1 MKLKKPLCA
10 FIACGMLAGTSA
22 MAKDNI
28 YAYNKFISTVMG
40 PQAGYCDL
48 AASFAGQ
55 EYGYPD
61 VNDYFSGLISAFYD
75 DIDGDFDNELI
86 TVDSRG
92 VTVYQAEPRGVVFL
106 GSIDADLIANFGDS
120 YANVFTVSEGR
131 KKYIGLE
138 TYGKTVNAYHLY
150 LYDLDPETDDFK
162 VLLEIT
168 SESNEDGIEE
178 RVWTRNKMY
187 YSFTNSGGIETS
199 MNQDGYADCAAAA
212 EKAIAD
218 VTPSIKFI
226 SSQSGGMKKRIAG
239 ADVTGVQS
247 GGGSY
252 RIADFVS
259 GTAAKT
265 YIRATGIRFA
275 EKPIVLFEDNTV
287 LKELR
292 IKPDIVTVIVN
303 NETIQFLDQDPVVVD
318 NRTLVPARG
327 VFEALGATVEW
338 VGETGQVLVNTDTS
352 SVTLT
357 LNKQEY
363 IVNGEAKTL
372 DVPAQLMNDRTMIPL
387 RAVGEA
393 LGCNVDW
400 DGEKGTAT
408 IQSVANQPEPAQPE
422 VVQPEAVQPET
433 AQPEVVQPEATQP
446 ETTQPE
452 DVQPEAAQP
461 ETAQPEDVQP
471 EATQPEPAQPEA

>member
-1 MKLKKPLCA
+1 MKLKKILCVSL
-10 FIACGMLAGTSA
+10 ACGMLAGTSA

-40 PQAGYCDL
+40 PQVGYCDL
-48 AASFAGQ
+48 AASFAGR
-55 EYGYPD
+55 EHEYPD

-106 GSIDADLIANFGDS
+106 GSIDADMIANFGDS

-138 TYGKTVNAYHLY
+138 VYGKTVNAYHLY
-150 LYDLDPETDDFK
+150 LYDLDPETDDFRS
-162 VLLEIT
+162 LLEIT
-168 SESNEDGIEE
+168 FESNEDGIEE

-212 EKAIAD
+212 EKAISD
-218 VTPSIKFI
+218 VAPSMKFI
-226 SSQSGGMKKRIAG
+226 SPSQSGGMKKRMAG
-239 ADVTGVQS
+239 ADVTGAQS
-247 GGGSY
+247 VGGSY
-252 RIADFVS
+252 RMADFVS
-259 GTAAKT
+259 GIAEKT
-265 YIRATGIRFA
+265 YIRSTGIRFSS
-275 EKPIVLFEDNTV
+275 KPIVLFEDNTV
-287 LKELR
+287 LKELS

-338 VGETGQVLVNTDTS
+338 VGETGQVLVNTNTS

-363 IVNGEAKTL
+363 LVNGEVKTL

-393 LGCNVDW
+393 LGCNVMW

-408 IQSVANQPEPAQPE
+408 IESVIVE
-422 VVQPEAVQPET
+422 PET
-433 AQPEVVQPEATQP
+433 
-446 ETTQPE
+446 
-452 DVQPEAAQP
+452 AQP
-461 ETAQPEDVQP
+461 ETAQPETAQTEDVQPESTTQPEGLESEATQP
-471 EATQPEPAQPEA
+471 EATQPEGAQPEATQPEVQ

>member
-1 MKLKKPLCA
+1 MRKAGNVNMKLKKPLCA

-28 YAYNKFISTVMG
+28 YAYNKFVSTVIG

-48 AASFAGQ
+48 AASFAGH
-55 EYGYPD
+55 EYDYPD

-92 VTVYQAEPRGVVFL
+92 ITVYQAEPRGVVFL

-120 YANVFTVSEGR
+120 YANVFAVSEGR

-138 TYGKTVNAYHLY
+138 VYGKTVNDYHMY

-168 SESNEDGIEE
+168 SESNEDGTEE

-187 YSFTNSGGIETS
+187 YSFINSGGIETS
-199 MNQDGYADCAAAA
+199 MNQDGYADCATAA
-212 EKAIAD
+212 EKAISDIA
-218 VTPSIKFI
+218 PSMKFK
-226 SSQSGGMKKRIAG
+226 SSQSGAMKKRIEG
-239 ADVTGVQS
+239 ADASGVQS

-259 GTAAKT
+259 GIEAKT
-265 YIRATGIRFA
+265 YIRSTGIRFS
-275 EKPIVLFEDNTV
+275 ERPIVLFEDNTI
-287 LKELR
+287 LKELSV
-292 IKPDIVTVIVN
+292 KPDIVTVIVN
-303 NETIQFLDQDPVVVD
+303 DETIQFLDQDPVVVD
-318 NRTLVPARG
+318 GRTLVPARG

-338 VGETGQVLVNTDTS
+338 VGETGQILVNTDTA

-357 LNKQEY
+357 LNNQEY
-363 IVNGEAKTL
+363 LVNGEAKTL

-393 LGCNVDW
+393 LGCNVEW

-408 IQSVANQPEPAQPE
+408 IQSVTIEPEATQPEG
-422 VVQPEAVQPET
+422 VQPEATQPET
-433 AQPEVVQPEATQP
+433 IQPEVVQPEATQS
-446 ETTQPE
+446 
-452 DVQPEAAQP
+452 
-461 ETAQPEDVQP
+461 ETAQPEGVQP
-471 EATQPEPAQPEA
+471 EATQPEVQ